1 MRFNLLKSS
10 FALHKFFLKFLITL
24 HLHTYT
30 QSRSDWRMIDL
41 RSDTLTLPDEPMLR
55 TILTARLGDDGRL
68 DAEGRGEDLT
78 VNELEDMAA
87 EVSGKEA
94 GLLCASGTMGNQ
106 AALLTWCRPGDTV
119 LLDELQHLDRSEKT
133 AFTPRFGQLKKV
145 TYRSDT
151 SLMPNTTDME
161 EKLKSGPVN
170 LICIENTHNYTGGTC
185 INLKRM
191 AEIRSLAD
199 RYGVPVH
206 MDGARIFNAAAFL
219 GTMVKEIA
227 RYVDSMMFCVSKG
240 LGAPVGSLLC
250 GTKKFISEA
259 KETRKLLG
267 GAMRQAGIIA
277 APAIYALKH
286 NVERLREDNENAQ
299 FCASLLKDLK
309 KVKAQQ
315 NVQTNIMMLDMEG
328 AGITP
333 QEFCVRAKEKGLLI
347 RPIIGSFVR
356 LVFYKGITRSDSER
370 AAAIVREI
378 DEEL

>member
-1 MRFNLLKSS
+1 
-10 FALHKFFLKFLITL
+10 
-24 HLHTYT
+24 
-30 QSRSDWRMIDL
+30 MIDL

-68 DAEGRGEDLT
+68 DAEGRGEDLA

-206 MDGARIFNAAAFL
+206 MDGARIFNAAVFL

>member
-1 MRFNLLKSS
+1 
-10 FALHKFFLKFLITL
+10 
-24 HLHTYT
+24 
-30 QSRSDWRMIDL
+30 MIDL

-106 AALLTWCRPGDTV
+106 AALLTWCHPGDTV

-299 FCASLLKDLK
+299 FCASMLKDLK

-356 LVFYKGITRSDSER
+356 LVFYKGITQSDSER

>member
-1 MRFNLLKSS
+1 
-10 FALHKFFLKFLITL
+10 
-24 HLHTYT
+24 
-30 QSRSDWRMIDL
+30 MIDL

-299 FCASLLKDLK
+299 FCASMLKDLK

-356 LVFYKGITRSDSER
+356 LVFYKGITQSDSER